1 MEKIIIILDAA
12 HGEDTPGKRS
22 PDGRFREYRWSREI
36 ILDLSIQLKKLGYK
50 VFESNPSVSE
60 IGLSKRAANA
70 NKIEGL
76 NKIFISIHANAAG
89 NGATWMNARG
99 FSVYT
104 TKGKTRSD
112 LVAET
117 IMSQLIIDFPELKS
131 RPDKSDGD
139 LDQEEDFTVIKKTN
153 CPSVLIEWNF
163 QDNKEDVDILLSSEY
178 NSKFIKSLIKS
189 INTLND
195 VLTQ

>member
-89 NGATWMNARG
+89 NGAT
-99 FSVYT
+99 
-104 TKGKTRSD
+104 
-112 LVAET
+112 
-117 IMSQLIIDFPELKS
+117 
-131 RPDKSDGD
+131 
-139 LDQEEDFTVIKKTN
+139 
-153 CPSVLIEWNF
+153 
-163 QDNKEDVDILLSSEY
+163 
-178 NSKFIKSLIKS
+178 
-189 INTLND
+189 
-195 VLTQ
+195 

>member
-1 MEKIIIILDAA
+1 MENITIILDAA

-36 ILDLSIQLKKLGYK
+36 ILDLSVQLKKLGYK
-50 VFESNPSVSE
+50 VFESNSSISE

-70 NKIEGL
+70 NNIDAPH
-76 NKIFISIHANAAG
+76 KIFISIHANAAG
-89 NGATWMNARG
+89 NGVNWMNARG

-117 IMSQLIIDFPELKS
+117 IMSQFIADFPELKS

-163 QDNKEDVDILLSSEY
+163 QDNKEDVEILLNSEY
-178 NSKFIKSLIKS
+178 NNRFIKSLIKA
-189 INTLND
+189 INTLNG